1 MENNINSDYNQHLLN
16 VAKGMVSAATTAPK
30 GKGVNN
36 VETKILIGEEIQPLI
51 DEMEKIAN
59 DKSLTFFQR
68 DANNLKNTP
77 VLVLIGTKLGYR
89 GIPNCGLCGQ
99 QNCADNKAKAGICAY
114 DTTDLGI
121 AIGYASS
128 YALDN
133 RVDHRVFF
141 SAGKAAL
148 NLKVLPDCKIL
159 YAIPISINGK
169 NIYYDRG

>member
-1 MENNINSDYNQHLLN
+1 MDLSTSINNHLLN
-16 VAKGMVSAATTAPK
+16 IGEGMLGAATTAPK

-36 VETKILIGEEIQPLI
+36 VVGKLLIGEEIKPVI
-51 DEMEKIAN
+51 EEMEKIYKEENLA
-59 DKSLTFFQR
+59 FFKR
-68 DANNLKNTP
+68 DANNLKNSP
-77 VLVLIGTKLGYR
+77 ILVLIGTKLSYR
-89 GIPNCGLCGQ
+89 GIPNCGYCGNN
-99 QNCADNKAKAGICAY
+99 NCAENREKGGICTY

-128 YALDN
+128 FALDN

-148 NLKVLPDCKIL
+148 NLGLIPDCSII

>member
-1 MENNINSDYNQHLLN
+1 MEFKIDLDHNQHLLN
-16 VAKGMVSAATTAPK
+16 VAKGMVSAATTSPK

-36 VETKILIGEEIQPLI
+36 VETKLLVGEEIEPLI
-51 DEMEKIAN
+51 KEMEKIYN
-59 DKSLTFFQR
+59 EKSLAFFQR

-89 GIPNCGLCGQ
+89 GIPNCGLCGNE
-99 QNCADNKAKAGICAY
+99 NCADNKAKGGICAY

-128 YALDN
+128 FALDN

-141 SAGKAAL
+141 SAGKAAM
-148 NLKVLPDCKIL
+148 NLGILPDCKIL